1 MSGKA
6 VKASPADI
14 AANIALAVLAAAIAV
29 LLCIY
34 FFKINGNAS
43 DEDITPHVIGG
54 NEVVSQPVST
64 TEPQVTEPPE
74 VTEPEPETTIT
85 VGEFD
90 EEFFD
95 NVLVIGDSLS
105 TGFVNYEY
113 LKPENV
119 FAQAGITPSSVM
131 TTEVG
136 GTSVYAKASS
146 LSPEYICI
154 MLGTNGISYLEADFM
169 SEKMSIFIDELEQKC
184 PDSEIILV
192 SIPPVTAAHE
202 SEKPEKLESITVYNE
217 HIRKLAEEKGVL
229 YVDTYSLLCD
239 ETGYLG
245 SDYAETDGLHLK
257 IHAYP
262 VILSAIQYEIENN
275 AIAEEPAAETTAVS
289 ETSAETESIS
299 VTEESTSILS

>member
-299 VTEESTSILS
+299 VSEESTSILS

>member
-1 MSGKA
+1 MSNKG
-6 VKASPADI
+6 VKAAPADI
-14 AANIALAVLAAAIAV
+14 AANIALTVLAVAIAV

-34 FFKINGNAS
+34 FFKINGSAS
-43 DEDITPHVIGG
+43 DEDITPHVIGE
-54 NEVVSQPVST
+54 NEVTSVAVT
-64 TEPQVTEPPE
+64 TTAPPVTEPP
-74 VTEPEPETTIT
+74 VTETEPAAAVAI
-85 VGEFD
+85 GEFD
-90 EEFFD
+90 EDFFD

-131 TTEVG
+131 TTDVDG
-136 GTSVYAKASS
+136 MSVYAKATSIN
-146 LSPEYICI
+146 PEYICI

-169 SEKMSIFIDELEQKC
+169 SEKMSTFIDELEQKC

-202 SEKPEKLESITVYNE
+202 SEKPEKLESIIIYNE
-217 HIRKLAEEKGVL
+217 HISKLAEEKGVL
-229 YVDTYSLLCD
+229 FVDTYSLLCD
-239 ETGYLG
+239 EDGYLG

-262 VILSAIQYEIENN
+262 VILSAIQYAIENN
-275 AIAEEPAAETTAVS
+275 AIAEETAAETTVISETIQETENVSVS
-289 ETSAETESIS
+289 EDIAEA
-299 VTEESTSILS
+299 LS